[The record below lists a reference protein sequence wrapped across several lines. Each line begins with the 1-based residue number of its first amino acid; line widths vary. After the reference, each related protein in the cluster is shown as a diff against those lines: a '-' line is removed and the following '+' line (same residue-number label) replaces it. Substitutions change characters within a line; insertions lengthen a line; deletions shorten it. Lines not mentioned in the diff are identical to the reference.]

1 MSTWSSVR
9 PRRECTGSL
18 LTYVLT
24 YVITS
29 PQGRAATGVQLQ
41 KLDPNDYV
49 ASVAIVPAEFGRS
62 SEDGP
67 KVQAKATS

>member
-18 LTYVLT
+18 LT

-67 KVQAKATS
+67 KVQAKVTS

>member
-1 MSTWSSVR
+1 M
-9 PRRECTGSL
+9 
-18 LTYVLT
+18 
-24 YVITS
+24 ITS

>member
-1 MSTWSSVR
+1 M
-9 PRRECTGSL
+9 
-18 LTYVLT
+18 
-24 YVITS
+24 ITS

-41 KLDPNDYV
+41 KLDANDYV

-67 KVQAKATS
+67 KVQAKETTS

>member
-24 YVITS
+24 YVAIS